1 MHSISNVY
9 NSLCYNINTNDETA
23 DFDICHSAY
32 SLLHKALLVLKK
44 GRAEIQA
51 RCERH
56 SGGGVGG
63 SVPRLSVVLG
73 GGVNSLPVLSGEC
86 KLLGLEEIN
95 MFRRENFFL
104 ALSNVLIILLS
115 ESTVVSAEGGVTG
128 TSGLERGHSLFDWS
142 LWSEAPSSVVCFSTD
157 GNSPGAL
164 HGLVVKSSYVGSS
177 PLSALTF
184 DALTDLNGSSK
195 AFFLILVCGKASFP
209 DSGSG
214 LYSLLTGVSVF

>member
-1 MHSISNVY
+1 MNSISNVY
-9 NSLCYNINTNDETA
+9 KNLCYNINTHDETA

-56 SGGGVGG
+56 TGGGVGR
-63 SVPRLSVVLG
+63 SAVLG

-104 ALSNVLIILLS
+104 ALSKVLIILLS

-128 TSGLERGHSLFDWS
+128 TSGLERGYSVFDWS

-164 HGLVVKSSYVGSS
+164 HGLVVKSPYVGSS

-195 AFFLILVCGKASFP
+195 AFFLTLVCGKASFP
-209 DSGSG
+209 NSGSG
-214 LYSLLTGVSVF
+214 LYSLLNGVSVF